1 MNIAHILGVVLKINQ
16 KKKKNSYPLKNIVPS
31 RITKP
36 MIVTVPFRSLIVY
49 EGMALL
55 WWKFSSYSKMN
66 NIWPKIHNYC
76 NILFSSASNERLLR
90 V

>member
-1 MNIAHILGVVLKINQ
+1 MNIAHILGVVLTII
-16 KKKKNSYPLKNIVPS
+16 KKKKSYPLKNIVPS
-31 RITKP
+31 KITKP

-66 NIWPKIHNYC
+66 NI
-76 NILFSSASNERLLR
+76 
-90 V
+90 